1 MANELKTQGT
11 ALYFVKPGTPT
22 GTAVKVTQRPQLAQM
37 DVSFAEHVHEER
49 QHAAWLIV
57 LESRLSWPTGLAR

>member
-1 MANELKTQGT
+1 
-11 ALYFVKPGTPT
+11 
-22 GTAVKVTQRPQLAQM
+22 M

-57 LESRLSWPTGLAR
+57 LESRLSWPFGLAGCSRDPLFGNAVVEFN